1 VNRREL
7 LFALGALAAR
17 VTRAARVQSRVLVI
31 YPELP
36 DPERRLLRV
45 IVDNFSAATS
55 GAGWTPIERALSN
68 AASPADLE
76 RLIADA
82 GPAAILALGAAAI
95 GLVEQAH
102 PSLPIIAAAA
112 EIPVPTPGLGG
123 ISLVANPKHVFGTLA
138 EIVPNIKS
146 VAVVLQIERFGWLRP
161 HMEQAARER
170 ALQLSVYPAQTIAEA
185 ANQYLTIL
193 RQSNPKED
201 SLWLLNQRE
210 FLTPDTLP
218 RLIEEAWARDIVTFS
233 SVLEHVNQ
241 GALFAHYLSP
251 ATLGRRLSKLTLT
264 AGERPAPIMLDDAPA
279 RALNLRTA
287 RHLAGVVNLRKTA
300 DFDLIL
306 GKT

>member
-1 VNRREL
+1 VNRREF

-17 VTRAARVQSRVLVI
+17 VTRAARVQSRVLVL

-45 IVDNFSAATS
+45 IVDNFSAATA
-55 GAGWTPIERALSN
+55 GAGWRPIEHALSG
-68 AASPADLE
+68 AARPADLE
-76 RLIADA
+76 RLITDEH
-82 GPAAILALGAAAI
+82 PAAILALGAAAI
-95 GLVEQAH
+95 GLAEQAH

-123 ISLVANPKHVFGTLA
+123 ISLIANPRHVFATLA
-138 EIVPNIKS
+138 EIAPNIKS

-161 HMEQAARER
+161 HMEQAARDQ
-170 ALQLSVYPAQTIAEA
+170 ALQLRVYPAQTIAEA
-185 ANQYLTIL
+185 ASQYLTIL

-218 RLIEEAWARDIVTFS
+218 RLIEEAWARDIVVFS

-251 ATLGRRLSKLTLT
+251 AALGRRLSQLTVT
-264 AGERPAPIMLDDAPA
+264 AGERPAIILDDAPA
-279 RALNLRTA
+279 RAINLRTA